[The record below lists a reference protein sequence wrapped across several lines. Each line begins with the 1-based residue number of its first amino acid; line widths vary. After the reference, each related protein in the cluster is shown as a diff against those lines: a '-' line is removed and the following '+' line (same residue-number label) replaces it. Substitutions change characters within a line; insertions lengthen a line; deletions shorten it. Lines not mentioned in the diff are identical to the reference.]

1 MKFVLKKIE
10 LNKNKKLLLLLLLS
24 IQNWKLIQKGNIFF
38 LKFIVYETYF
48 LFSFFFF
55 KNLKRDRNLIDN
67 FVSSC
72 LEDWTSQK
80 NPPIKFNLIS
90 IHCILFL
97 FFFFFYTKYRIT
109 ETKMSRDIFS
119 RIYIRCLSKPVPSDL
134 DSPSPMINKYYP
146 PLLGPKCYSR
156 IL

>member
-97 FFFFFYTKYRIT
+97 FFFFTRNIESRKRKWAETFSLEYTSDVYQSRFLRIST
-109 ETKMSRDIFS
+109 
-119 RIYIRCLSKPVPSDL
+119 
-134 DSPSPMINKYYP
+134 
-146 PLLGPKCYSR
+146 PLLQW
-156 IL
+156 